1 MKVDCFTSKSQI
13 TMVHTGILSDRRMV
27 LFKTTLVGLCI
38 LVAGMLLLT
47 TLAPYVTVEVQQ
59 VQHRD
64 VEPHAEFLVG
74 DVADRTYTLPATVAA
89 SGSIDVTQAPTN
101 ASGDIRFMVFDDNNY
116 QKWNAGQQ
124 SNFLFSADNAGK
136 FIFNFTTT
144 NSGVYHFV
152 FDNRASL
159 FKKYI
164 VLSVGY
170 DEVTISHVPD
180 PRVPYVG
187 WALAVVGGILLVYGL
202 ARKPPIP
209 WG

>member
-1 MKVDCFTSKSQI
+1 
-13 TMVHTGILSDRRMV
+13 MV
-27 LFKTTLVGLCI
+27 LFKTTLVGVCI
-38 LVAGMLLLT
+38 LIAGILLLT
-47 TLAPYVTVEVQQ
+47 TIAPYLTVQVQQ
-59 VQHRD
+59 VEYRD

-74 DVADRTYTLPATVAA
+74 DVADRTYTLPANVAA
-89 SGSIDVTQAPTN
+89 SGSVDVTQAPTN
-101 ASGDIRFMVFDDNNY
+101 ASADVRFMVFDDNNY
-116 QKWNAGQQ
+116 QKWNSGQQ
-124 SNFLFSADNAGK
+124 SNFLFSSDNPGK

-152 FDNRASL
+152 FDNKASV

-170 DEVTISHVPD
+170 SEVTISHVPD
-180 PRVPYVG
+180 TRVPYVG
-187 WALAVVGGILLVYGL
+187 WALAAVGGILLLYGL